1 MERFHSHLSLMKIK
15 KIVKSQANFF
25 FKSVSGHAAKQ
36 VIEGLPSNKPTTG
49 EITIK
54 IFKESRF
61 TFEDFT

>member
-1 MERFHSHLSLMKIK
+1 MKIK